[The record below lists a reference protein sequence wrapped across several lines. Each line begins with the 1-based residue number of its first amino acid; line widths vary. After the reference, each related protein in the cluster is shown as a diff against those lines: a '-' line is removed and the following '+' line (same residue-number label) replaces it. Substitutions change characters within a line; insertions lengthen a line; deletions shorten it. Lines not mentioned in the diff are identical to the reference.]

1 MGWAVSNARLLT
13 GTSQEAGTRV
23 ALSPSLQPCGISK
36 TVPLILLPERFLGL
50 WCFRHSWQTLGPHS
64 LCQQLTDGQ
73 QNVLQ
78 VDKEG
83 TGAAKQQE
91 SAQKEL
97 GMRRR
102 VSLSL
107 HRGLHAPHIR
117 SRCLFRVYLPP
128 LLFLLPVRPSWADRS
143 SHYLT
148 KWQGQQLST
157 ETNSSLRTPGRAAA
171 AARGTPRSL
180 SSRDGG
186 RDAGP
191 GEDRARCMEAAGPAE

>member
-1 MGWAVSNARLLT
+1 MGWAVSNARLVT
-13 GTSQEAGTRV
+13 GTSQETGTRV
-23 ALSPSLQPCGISK
+23 APSPSLQPCGVSK
-36 TVPLILLPERFLGL
+36 TVPLVLLPEGFPGIE
-50 WCFRHSWQTLGPHS
+50 CFRHRWQTLGPHS

-73 QNVLQ
+73 RNVLQ

-107 HRGLHAPHIR
+107 HRGLRAPHIR

-148 KWQGQQLST
+148 KWQGQQLSR
-157 ETNSSLRTPGRAAA
+157 ETNSSLRTPGRAAL
-171 AARGTPRSL
+171 ARGTPRSL
-180 SSRDGG
+180 SSGDGG
-186 RDAGP
+186 RDAGLAE
-191 GEDRARCMEAAGPAE
+191 GRARCTEEAAGPAE

>member
-1 MGWAVSNARLLT
+1 MSSVKRQATDRNKPGSRNQR
-13 GTSQEAGTRV
+13 S
-23 ALSPSLQPCGISK
+23 
-36 TVPLILLPERFLGL
+36 TVPFASAVQHFKNSSTYSVTPMFPWRLVFK
-50 WCFRHSWQTLGPHS
+50 HSWQTLGPHG

-83 TGAAKQQE
+83 TGSAKQQE

-107 HRGLHAPHIR
+107 HRGLHAPHNR

-148 KWQGQQLST
+148 K
-157 ETNSSLRTPGRAAA
+157 
-171 AARGTPRSL
+171 
-180 SSRDGG
+180 
-186 RDAGP
+186 
-191 GEDRARCMEAAGPAE
+191 

>member
-1 MGWAVSNARLLT
+1 MSNARLLT
-13 GTSQEAGTRV
+13 GTSQEAGTGV
-23 ALSPSLQPCGISK
+23 APSPLLQPCGVLK
-36 TVPLILLPERFLGL
+36 TVPLILLPECFPGI
-50 WCFRHSWQTLGPHS
+50 WCFKHSWQTLGPHS

-102 VSLSL
+102 VFLSL

-117 SRCLFRVYLPP
+117 SGCLFRVYLPP

-148 KWQGQQLST
+148 K
-157 ETNSSLRTPGRAAA
+157 
-171 AARGTPRSL
+171 
-180 SSRDGG
+180 
-186 RDAGP
+186 
-191 GEDRARCMEAAGPAE
+191 